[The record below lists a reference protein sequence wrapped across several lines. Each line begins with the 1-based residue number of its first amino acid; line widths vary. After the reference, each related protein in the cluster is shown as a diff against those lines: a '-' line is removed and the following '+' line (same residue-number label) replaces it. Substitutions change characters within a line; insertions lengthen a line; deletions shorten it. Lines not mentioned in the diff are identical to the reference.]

1 MADGDAVSG
10 PVQAE
15 VPPAPLSPGRLLWR
29 RFRRQRLGF
38 ASLLVFL
45 ALYVLSLGAEFIA
58 NDRPLLVRY
67 EGAWFV
73 PILHDYPETAFGGG
87 LPLHADYQDPVL
99 RARLE
104 APGNLVINPP
114 LRFSY
119 DTLNYYGGATHYPG
133 PPDRENWLGTDIAGY
148 DVLAKLIY
156 GFRVSVTFALLLT
169 ATGILLGTLVGAIQG
184 YLAGKVDLVGQRLVE
199 VWGAMPELYLLI
211 IFATVFEHS
220 YALVF
225 IVLTAF
231 GWITLSDYVRAEVLR
246 NRTLDYVKSA
256 RAMGLTGTQIVL
268 RHLLPNSL
276 TPIITFLP
284 FRMSAAIVALASLDF
299 LGLGVTAPSPSLG
312 HLLLQ
317 GKENLDSWWISVS
330 AFGALVVTMLLLT
343 FIGDALRTA
352 LDARHKAAP
361 A

>member
-1 MADGDAVSG
+1 MADRT
-10 PVQAE
+10 PVTVPVTPEA
-15 VPPAPLSPGRLLWR
+15 PPAPLSPGRLLWR

-38 ASLLVFL
+38 VSLLAFL
-45 ALYVLSLGAEFIA
+45 ALYVVSLGAEFIA

-67 EGAWFV
+67 QGAWYV
-73 PILHDYPETAFGGG
+73 PVLRDYPETTFGGD
-87 LPLHADYQDPVL
+87 LPLYANYQDPVL
-99 RARLE
+99 RAKLE
-104 APGNLVINPP
+104 APGNLVIDPP
-114 LRFSY
+114 IRFAY
-119 DTLNYYGGATHYPG
+119 DTLNYYGGAKHYPG
-133 PPDRENWLGTDIAGY
+133 PPDHENWLGTDIAGY

-169 ATGILLGTLVGAIQG
+169 ATGIILGTIIGAIQG
-184 YLAGKVDLVGQRLVE
+184 YVAGKLDLVGQRLIE

-225 IVLTAF
+225 IVLSAF

-246 NRTLDYVKSA
+246 NRTLDYVKAA
-256 RAMGLTGTQIVL
+256 RALGLTGRQIIL

-284 FRMSAAIVALASLDF
+284 FRMSASIVALASLDF

-330 AFGALVVTMLLLT
+330 AFSALVLTMLLLT
-343 FIGDALRTA
+343 FIGDALRNA
-352 LDARHKAAP
+352 LDTRHKAQP